1 MMYVVKE
8 SYVTALLALMALG
21 RYTPTPW
28 TEIFTHTHTHTK
40 PVLIYCCGWHSDS
53 APGNVQREHTHTP
66 KLCSL

>member
-28 TEIFTHTHTHTK
+28 TEIFTHTHTHT
-40 PVLIYCCGWHSDS
+40 PSLCWSTAADDTAILLLATYSE
-53 APGNVQREHTHTP
+53 NTHTP